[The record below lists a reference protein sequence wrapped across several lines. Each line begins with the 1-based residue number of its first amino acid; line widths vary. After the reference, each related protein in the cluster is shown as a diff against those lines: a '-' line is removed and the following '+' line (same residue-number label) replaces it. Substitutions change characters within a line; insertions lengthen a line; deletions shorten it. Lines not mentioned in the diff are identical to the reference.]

1 MGLVASQG
9 IDMQTRFIFHDPTG
23 RRWVR
28 VRRMMGT
35 SGVILAILI
44 ALVAL
49 AALSSPQLPRLG
61 LPEVQRVS
69 AVNEVPS
76 IIRGEKA
83 DVNVPY
89 KAMKTAAKQMKYVRG
104 GSVLMRPVSAP
115 VATPEKPVVIGFYVN
130 WDRAAMV
137 SLRLNLKHIT
147 HLAPEWLVLANAKG
161 DLTDETDLAVVDVAR
176 EAKLPILVMVT
187 NFRKGW
193 RGDDLHKLLNNR
205 QAQDN
210 LIDNIYSNIVEHHFA
225 GVMIDL
231 EQGRKEDRPKL
242 VQFMAGLRAK
252 LKPANLMMAQSV
264 PTEDEAYDLK
274 QLAALNDLI
283 VPMVYDEHYQ
293 SGRPGPVAS
302 QDWFARQLEL
312 LAGQMPPEKVVVG
325 VGNYGYDWI
334 IGAKGG
340 EEVSFN
346 DVMAASVA
354 NKAKP
359 QWDAETQ
366 NTVLRYTNRGRSHE
380 VWYLDAVAGLNQV
393 RSVKEHGFR
402 GIGVWRLGAE
412 DPELWRVV
420 RHAEWP
426 SSDFDLTQL
435 LTLRA
440 NRTVNQ
446 YGEGEIIRI
455 ANTPKEGARRVWK
468 GEAGLYAEEYLSLP
482 TYYVMESYGK
492 SSEKRLAIT
501 FDDGPDREFTPRILD
516 VLKEKHVK
524 ATFFVVG
531 ANAES
536 EPDLLRRI
544 YAEGNEIGNHT
555 YSHPNIAL
563 TSPERTR
570 LELDATQRIIENA
583 IHRSTILFRP
593 PYNADSEPQTP
604 EELEPVLRAQ
614 ELGYLTVGER
624 IDPQD
629 WRKDKTADDILADVI
644 EEKDN
649 GNIILL
655 HDAGGNRRATV
666 EALPRIIDHFRG
678 EGYRF
683 FTVGE
688 LLGKSRDETMP
699 LPDANERHW
708 AMIEGGALDAK
719 GLAMWLMGVVFI
731 SAILL
736 TAARSLVFA
745 AMAILQKRMAARRTF
760 DPEYRPPVSVV
771 IAAYNEEKVIRRTVE
786 SVLSSSYDN
795 LDVVVV
801 DDGSTDA
808 TLAVL
813 RGAFDE
819 DPRVTVL
826 TQANGG
832 KSAALNRGI
841 ATAHHEILVA
851 VDADTIFEEN
861 TVANLVRHFHDPR
874 VGAVSGNAKV
884 GNRHNWLTRFQSIE
898 YIYGF
903 NLDRRA
909 LDLVNAIPVVPGAV
923 GAWRK
928 SLVLEMGGL
937 SHDTLAEDTDLTL
950 AIRRA
955 GYEIRYEESAV
966 AYTEAPEDVR
976 SLAKQRFR
984 WAFGTL
990 QAAWKHRDATF
1001 NPKYGSL
1008 GFVALP
1014 SIWIFQVLLAAL
1026 SPFADIAM
1034 VLTLIAG
1041 NWQVVLGYYFAFF
1054 LVELLAGFL
1063 AYGLEGESRRDLSL
1077 LFFQR
1082 LFYRQLMHYVLV
1094 KSVLYAIQGR
1104 LVGWGKLERKASVQ

>member
-1 MGLVASQG
+1 
-9 IDMQTRFIFHDPTG
+9 MQSRFVFHDPTG

-28 VRRMMGT
+28 VRRALGT
-35 SGVILAILI
+35 GGIILLTLI
-44 ALVAL
+44 SLVAL
-49 AALSSPQLPRLG
+49 AALSSPHLPRMG

-69 AVNEVPS
+69 ATNEVPS
-76 IIRGEKA
+76 IIRGEQA

-89 KAMKTAAKQMKYVRG
+89 KAMKTAARQMKYVRG
-104 GSVLMRPVSAP
+104 GSVLLRPVSAP
-115 VATPEKPVVIGFYVN
+115 VATPEKPVVLGFYVN
-130 WDRAAMV
+130 WDRASMV
-137 SLRLNLKHIT
+137 SLRLNLRHIT

-161 DLTDETDLAVVDVAR
+161 DLTDETDNAVVDVAH

-187 NFRKGW
+187 NFRNGW
-193 RGDDLHKLLNNR
+193 RGDDLHKLLNNK
-205 QAQDN
+205 QARDN
-210 LIDNIYSNIVEHHFA
+210 LIDNIYSNIAEHHFA

-231 EQGRKEDRPKL
+231 EQTRKDDRPRL
-242 VQFMAGLRAK
+242 VQFMTDLRSR
-252 LKPANLMMAQSV
+252 LKPAGLMMTQSV
-264 PTEDEAYDLK
+264 PTEDEAYDLNR
-274 QLAALNDLI
+274 LAELNDLI

-293 SGRPGPVAS
+293 SGKPGPVAS
-302 QDWFARQLEL
+302 QEWFARQLDA
-312 LAGQMPPEKVVVG
+312 LAGQAPSEKMLIG

-346 DVMAASVA
+346 DVMAAAVA
-354 NKAKP
+354 NKAMP
-359 QWDAETQ
+359 QWDVETQ
-366 NTVLRYTNRGRSHE
+366 NTVLRYTNRGRKHE
-380 VWYLDAVAGLNQV
+380 VWYLDAVTGLNHV
-393 RSVKEHGFR
+393 RAVKDRGFR
-402 GIGVWRLGAE
+402 GIGVWRLGGE

-420 RHAEWP
+420 RNAEWP
-426 SSDFDLTQL
+426 GADFDVKEL

-446 YGEGEIIRI
+446 YGEGEVIRI
-455 ANTPKEGARRVWK
+455 ADTPREGSRRVWRDN
-468 GEAGLYAEEYLSLP
+468 AGLFAEEYVSLP
-482 TYYVMESYGK
+482 TYYVVESYGK
-492 SSEKRLAIT
+492 SRKKHLAIT
-501 FDDGPDREFTPRILD
+501 FDDGPDPEYTPRILD
-516 VLKEKHVK
+516 VLKEKRVK

-536 EPDLLRRI
+536 QPELLRRI
-544 YAEGNEIGNHT
+544 YAEGSEIGNHT

-604 EELEPVLRAQ
+604 EEIEPVRRAQ
-614 ELGYLTVGER
+614 EMGYLTVGER

-629 WRKDKTADDILADVI
+629 WREGTTDDEILADVI
-644 EEKDN
+644 EEKDG

-655 HDAGGNRRATV
+655 HDAGGDRTATV
-666 EALPRIIDHFRG
+666 KALPRIIDHFQA

-708 AMIEGGALDAK
+708 ALIEGGALDLK
-719 GLAMWLMGVVFI
+719 GLAVWLMGVVFI

-736 TAARSLVFA
+736 TAARSLIFA
-745 AMAILQKRMAARRTF
+745 VMAVLQKRMAARRVF
-760 DPEYRPPVSVV
+760 DADFQPPVSVL
-771 IAAYNEEKVIRRTVE
+771 IAAFNEEKVIHRTVH
-786 SVLSSSYDN
+786 SVLSSNYPALN
-795 LDVVVV
+795 VVVV

-813 RGAFDE
+813 RNAFAD

-826 TQANGG
+826 TQVNGG
-832 KSAALNRGI
+832 KSAALNRAI
-841 ATAHHEILVA
+841 AAASHEILVT
-851 VDADTIFEEN
+851 VDADTLFAEHTIGS
-861 TVANLVRHFHDPR
+861 LVRHFHDPR

-909 LDLVNAIPVVPGAV
+909 LELVNAITVVPGAV

-928 SLVLEMGGL
+928 SLVVEMGGL

-955 GYEIRYEESAV
+955 GYEIRYEAAAV
-966 AYTEAPEDVR
+966 AYTEAPEDLG

-1001 NPKYGSL
+1001 NPKYGTL

-1014 SIWIFQVLLAAL
+1014 SIWIFQVMLAAL

-1034 VLTLIAG
+1034 VATLVSG
-1041 NWQVVLGYYFAFF
+1041 NWHVVLAYYFAFF
-1054 LVELLAGFL
+1054 LVELLAGVL
-1063 AYGLEGESRRDLSL
+1063 AYGLEGDSRRDLTL

-1082 LFYRQLMHYVLV
+1082 VFYRQLMHYVLI
-1094 KSVLYAIQGR
+1094 KSVLYAAQGR
-1104 LVGWGKLERKASVQ
+1104 LVGWGKLERKASVQKA